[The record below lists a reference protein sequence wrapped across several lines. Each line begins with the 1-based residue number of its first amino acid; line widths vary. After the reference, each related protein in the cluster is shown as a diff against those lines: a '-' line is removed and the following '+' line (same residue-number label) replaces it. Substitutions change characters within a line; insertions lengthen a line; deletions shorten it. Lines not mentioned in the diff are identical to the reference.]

1 MDTDPNSHDLSFEVF
16 DDSTDTPCSSL
27 GDYLLHS
34 TPIKNSR
41 SSIPVE
47 PEISSDQEDEEIEA
61 FDMDTSS
68 GEFCSLC

>member
-1 MDTDPNSHDLSFEVF
+1 MDTDPSSHDLSVEVF
-16 DDSTDTPCSSL
+16 DDSSDTPCSSL

-41 SSIPVE
+41 PSILFE
-47 PEISSDQEDEEIEA
+47 PEISLDPEDEIEV

-68 GEFCSLC
+68 GEFCSI